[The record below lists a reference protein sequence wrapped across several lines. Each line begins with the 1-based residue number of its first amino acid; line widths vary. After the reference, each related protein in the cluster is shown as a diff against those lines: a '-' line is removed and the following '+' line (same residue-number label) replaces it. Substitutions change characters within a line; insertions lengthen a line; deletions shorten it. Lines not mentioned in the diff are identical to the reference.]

1 MPLNGCCIQPKPPNT
16 VMVNLSAKSQF
27 AILAFVLMYLSFGH
41 NIFQAVNPDKFFTTA
56 NNDDALVIGRLV
68 QSREHGV
75 FSTQGRMGRFLGIEG
90 DMHYNQSRLFFGQ
103 IKGGEYTPYNSQF
116 GVQGM
121 IFSGIDRLI
130 SQLDVSAEIKLRFYH
145 TIIAVLFS
153 LILTGLLVM
162 MFDDIG
168 LTAVCLILLSILFSR
183 WQVYY
188 SKSMYWSLPTMFLPM
203 FVVFMACRMESS
215 GRQINLLFLS
225 VLVMLL
231 IMLDALMG
239 YEYITT
245 VMLAAVTPLVYFMM
259 RDNWSKRR
267 LLKRFVLIGSFCL
280 AGFAIALML
289 HLYQLKLATGNY
301 TDAFEIIKE
310 RTLVRT
316 YTNPEDYAGTA
327 YYESQKTS
335 VFYVLYVYLLKGGT
349 FRLKIP
355 FILWLLMLIN
365 ITVKV
370 IRNKIS
376 FDEKKTHIVRTLIV
390 TSWFSLIASLSWIV
404 LAKSHSEI
412 HIQVN
417 YIVWHLPFMFF
428 AFALFGLYWE
438 DNINSRIKSV
448 WQRIPI
454 IPLLKK

>member
-1 MPLNGCCIQPKPPNT
+1 MCKINNKTL
-16 VMVNLSAKSQF
+16 F
-27 AILAFVLMYLSFGH
+27 AFFSFVLMYLSFGH
-41 NIFQAVNPDKFFTTA
+41 NIFHAVNPDKFYTTGSVS
-56 NNDDALVIGRLV
+56 DALVIGRLV

-75 FSTQGRMGRFLGIEG
+75 FSEQGRMGRFLGLEG
-90 DMHYNQSRLFFGQ
+90 DMHDNQTRLYIGE
-103 IKGGEYTPYNSQF
+103 IEGGEYTHYDSQF

-121 IFSGIDRLI
+121 LFSGIDNLLSNFDVGAEARLN
-130 SQLDVSAEIKLRFYH
+130 FYH
-145 TIIAVLFS
+145 TIIALLFS

-168 LTAVCLILLSILFSR
+168 LTAVSLILLSILLSR

-203 FVVFMACRMESS
+203 FVVFLACKLESS
-215 GRQINLLFLS
+215 GRKINLLLLS
-225 VLVMLL
+225 FFVMLL

-245 VMLAAVTPLVYFMM
+245 VMLAAVTPLVYFKM
-259 RDNWSKRR
+259 RDGWSNERLIKRMF
-267 LLKRFVLIGSFCL
+267 LLGSFAL
-280 AGFAIALML
+280 AGFLIAIAL
-289 HLYQLKLATGNY
+289 HLYQLKLASGNY

-310 RTLVRT
+310 RILART
-316 YTNPEDYAGTA
+316 YTDPEDYAGTA
-327 YYESQKTS
+327 YYESQQTS
-335 VFYVLYVYLLKGGT
+335 VFYVLYVYLIKGGT

-355 FILWLLMLIN
+355 FILWVLMLIKV
-365 ITVKV
+365 TVNF
-370 IRNKIS
+370 IRNES
-376 FDEKKTHIVRTLIV
+376 GFSEKKTNIIRTLIV
-390 TSWFSLIASLSWIV
+390 TSWFSLMASLSWIV

-412 HIQVN
+412 HTQVN

-438 DNINSRIKSV
+438 DKINAGIKAV
-448 WQRIPI
+448 WQRVPT